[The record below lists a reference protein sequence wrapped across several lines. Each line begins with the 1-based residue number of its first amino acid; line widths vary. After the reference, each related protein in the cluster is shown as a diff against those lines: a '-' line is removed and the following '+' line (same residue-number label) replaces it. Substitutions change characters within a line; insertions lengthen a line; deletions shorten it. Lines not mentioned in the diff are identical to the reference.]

1 MNFRYK
7 CYYDDEYCLE
17 DICPRAFVLFPFP
30 LLLLKSHHSSTF
42 FAISRQIRF
51 YGTCE

>member
-7 CYYDDEYCLE
+7 CYYDYEHFLE
-17 DICPRAFVLFPFP
+17 ARAFVLFPFP